1 MSTTKRLSG
10 SGNRVLRM
18 DARARKTKRKEEILK
33 IAANLFANKSY
44 HDVTMDEI
52 VQKAG
57 IAKGTIYLYFKSKE
71 KLYLEILENSYHV
84 IEAILEKEIARN
96 DKTPEKLRKIL
107 LLIFDF
113 YLKNINILRILTR
126 DETHLIKE
134 HYDFTEHWR
143 LRRINLYKKIL
154 EKGEKEGS
162 FKVVNINLTSLIIFG
177 LVRSVMFYYEPDKSS
192 EHLAGEVY
200 SVITKGI
207 LETAP
212 KESGKY
218 KIAN

>member
-1 MSTTKRLSG
+1 MSTTNKIIG
-10 SGNRVLRM
+10 KRVLRM
-18 DARARKTKRKEEILK
+18 DVRARKTKRKVEILR
-33 IAANLFANKSY
+33 IAANLFAEKSY

-52 VQKAG
+52 AQKAG

-71 KLYLEILENSYHV
+71 KLYLEILEDSYQV

-96 DKTPEKLRKIL
+96 DETPEKLRKIL

-113 YLKNINILRILTR
+113 YLKNIDILKILTR

-162 FKVVNINLTSLIIFG
+162 FRVVNINLTSLIIFG

>member
-1 MSTTKRLSG
+1 MSTTNKIIG
-10 SGNRVLRM
+10 KRVLRM
-18 DARARKTKRKEEILK
+18 DVRARKTKRKVEILR
-33 IAANLFANKSY
+33 IAANLFAEKSY

-52 VQKAG
+52 AQKAG

-71 KLYLEILENSYHV
+71 KLYLEILEDSYQV

-96 DKTPEKLRKIL
+96 DETPEKLRKIL
-107 LLIFDF
+107 LIIFDF
-113 YLKNINILRILTR
+113 YLKNIDILRILTR

-162 FKVVNINLTSLIIFG
+162 FRVVNINLTSLIIFG